1 MGDMKPAERYLYVWL
16 LAVSFAIVA
25 EAQLFGASLA
35 IDDLTQERNIEHS
48 DAQMIYQVFLGT
60 PSKNLPIYFR
70 PPLSGATSLSMTTEW
85 NRLQSIRVEGKT
97 ITSLIGRQLRNG
109 LKKGIKKYFEQEK
122 EFSMIPASLVKSAS
136 EFREI
141 SRGNK
146 ITPKFKFGS
155 DYVKPTLHIE
165 KPFHINFETDIS
177 YHTGDQILEAALSR
191 RLSSQFEFSIKQT
204 NYLEKNQRQDWLFG
218 IAYEF

>member
-1 MGDMKPAERYLYVWL
+1 MKPAGRYLYVWL
-16 LAVSFAIVA
+16 LAVSFTIVA
-25 EAQLFGASLA
+25 EAQLFGASLS
-35 IDDLTQERNIEHS
+35 IEDITQERNIEHS
-48 DAQMIYQVFLGT
+48 DARMIYQVFLGNT
-60 PSKNLPIYFR
+60 SKNFPAYFR

-85 NRLQSIRVEGKT
+85 NRLQAIRAERKA

-109 LKKGIKKYFEQEK
+109 LKKGIKKYFEQDREL
-122 EFSMIPASLVKSAS
+122 STIPAGLVKSAS
-136 EFREI
+136 HFGGI
-141 SRGNK
+141 SKGNK
-146 ITPKFKFGS
+146 IIPKFKFGS

-204 NYLEKNQRQDWLFG
+204 NYLEKNQRHDWLFG